1 MNVKQLRYIAFA
13 LVAAAFC
20 SCQKDPS
27 TSDLHRDY
35 LVYTACDS
43 GTDFSAIG
51 TYFLPDSILVIG
63 NSNQT
68 EYWKDEDALQIID
81 VVENGMNN
89 AGYTRTDE
97 KTSANVGL
105 QLSYVRKATYFVG
118 YDNPCWWWYYPY
130 YWAPG
135 YWGDWA
141 GWHYPYSV
149 YYAYTAGSLL
159 VEMVNLDADQT
170 GNKKLPVIWDSF
182 IGGLLTPDAE
192 LNLQRTVEG
201 VEQAFVQSPY
211 LNK

>member
-51 TYFLPDSILVIG
+51 TYFLPDSILIIG
-63 NSNQT
+63 NSDQT

-89 AGYTRTDE
+89 AGYTRTDDTE
-97 KTSANVGL
+97 AHYALSLEVMLTNGSTKTFELDVTD
-105 QLSYVRKATYFVG
+105 QL
-118 YDNPCWWWYYPY
+118 
-130 YWAPG
+130 
-135 YWGDWA
+135 
-141 GWHYPYSV
+141 
-149 YYAYTAGSLL
+149 
-159 VEMVNLDADQT
+159 ADQPRGGVIT
-170 GNKKLPVIWDSF
+170 VQGLEITDEEGGVGGGFDVDVGGWEDYIDIPVP
-182 IGGLLTPDAE
+182 L
-192 LNLQRTVEG
+192 
-201 VEQAFVQSPY
+201 
-211 LNK
+211 